1 MDYPYI
7 ILYIIL
13 LFLVYKYI
21 RTKKQEYAN
30 ISLLIA
36 FVFIAFRAPVVGADT
51 WDYIRFLTGER
62 NFYNAD
68 EREMEILSRG
78 YREIICSI
86 TSSRTLVMLINS
98 IITLSPL
105 YFLFKKYSHNI
116 PLSVVTFFLFEIY
129 IVYFVAL
136 RQMIGNAVLLF
147 GFMYYLDEQHKRRW
161 KWLVLLGCSY
171 IGFLFHTSI
180 VIYGFIFVVSIFLP
194 IYNRKTY
201 LLAIV
206 FSMLIGIVLKSFS
219 VTDFFAMY
227 LNMGIGATDRIDNYL
242 ESYQEGDSEL
252 IMLATRLSI
261 IGLFCFSYLNEKYLK
276 HPFSRIL
283 LIAIIIYNLFYSVPM
298 IHRLVMPLA
307 LFACI
312 LTTQSNITVADS
324 VKRRRTYICLLILLL
339 LYFFRSQFIQ
349 CAEWDPYNSGRL
361 HPYYWF
367 FEDYSNH
374 PSIKYFN

>member
-21 RTKKQEYAN
+21 KTKKQKYASA
-30 ISLLIA
+30 SLLVA

-62 NFYNAD
+62 NFYNVD

-86 TSSRTLVMLINS
+86 TSSRTLAMLINCLF
-98 IITLSPL
+98 TLSPL
-105 YFLFKKYSHNI
+105 YLLFKKYSSNQ
-116 PLSVVTFFLFEIY
+116 PLSVVTFFLFEVY
-129 IVYFVAL
+129 IVYLVAL
-136 RQMIGNAVLLF
+136 RQMIGYAVLLL
-147 GFMYYLDEQHKRRW
+147 GFMYFLDDRQKRNW
-161 KWLVLLGCSY
+161 KWLVLLGCTY
-171 IGFLFHTSI
+171 IGYLFHTSI
-180 VIYGFIFVVSIFLP
+180 VIYGFIFVVSILLP
-194 IYNRKTY
+194 INNRKTY
-201 LLAIV
+201 LMAIV
-206 FSMLIGIVLKSFS
+206 FTMLIGIVLKSFS

-227 LNMGIGATDRIDNYL
+227 LRMGIGATDRIDNYL
-242 ESYQEGDSEL
+242 ENYQEGDSGL
-252 IMLATRLSI
+252 IQLATRLSL
-261 IGLFCFSYLNEKYLK
+261 IGLFCFSYLDEKYLK
-276 HPFSRIL
+276 HPFSRVL
-283 LIAIIIYNLFYSVPM
+283 LIAIIIYNLFYTVPI

-312 LTTQSNITVADS
+312 LITQSNITITDS
-324 VKRRRTYICLLILLL
+324 VKRRRTYNCLLILLL

-349 CAEWDPYNSGRL
+349 CAEWNPYNSSRL

>member
-1 MDYPYI
+1 M
-7 ILYIIL
+7 
-13 LFLVYKYI
+13 
-21 RTKKQEYAN
+21 RTKKQKYAS

-86 TSSRTLVMLINS
+86 TSSRTLVMLINCLF
-98 IITLSPL
+98 TLSPL
-105 YFLFKKYSHNI
+105 YLLFKKYSSNQ
-116 PLSVVTFFLFEIY
+116 PLSVVTFFLFEVY

-136 RQMIGNAVLLF
+136 RQMIGYAVLLF
-147 GFMYYLDEQHKRRW
+147 GFMFFLEDWKKRKW
-161 KWLVLLGCSY
+161 KWLVLLGCTY
-171 IGFLFHTSI
+171 IGYLFHTSI
-180 VIYGFIFVVSIFLP
+180 IIYGFIFVVSILLP
-194 IYNRKTY
+194 INNRRTY

-206 FSMLIGIVLKSFS
+206 LTMLIGIVLKSFS

-227 LNMGIGATDRIDNYL
+227 LRMGIGATDRIDNYL
-242 ESYQEGDSEL
+242 ENYQEGQAEL
-252 IMLATRLSI
+252 IQLATRLSI
-261 IGLFCFSYLNEKYLK
+261 IGLFCFSYLDEKYLK
-276 HPFSRIL
+276 HPFSRVL
-283 LIAIIIYNLFYSVPM
+283 LIAIIIYNLFYTVPM
-298 IHRLVMPLA
+298 IHRLIMPLA

-312 LTTQSNITVADS
+312 LITQSNITVADS
-324 VKRRRTYICLLILLL
+324 VKRRRIYICLLILLL

-349 CAEWDPYNSGRL
+349 CAEWNPYNSGRL

-374 PSIKYFN
+374 PSIKYFY

>member
-30 ISLLIA
+30 VSLLVA

-86 TSSRTLVMLINS
+86 TSSRTLVMLINCLF
-98 IITLSPL
+98 TLSPL
-105 YFLFKKYSHNI
+105 YLLFKKYSSNQ
-116 PLSVVTFFLFEIY
+116 PLSVVTFFLFEVY

-136 RQMIGNAVLLF
+136 RQMIGYAVLLF
-147 GFMYYLDEQHKRRW
+147 GFIFFLEDRQKRKW
-161 KWLVLLGCSY
+161 KWLVLLGCTY
-171 IGFLFHTSI
+171 IGYLFHTSI
-180 VIYGFIFVVSIFLP
+180 VIYGFIFVVSILLP
-194 IYNRKTY
+194 INNRKTY
-201 LLAIV
+201 FLTIV
-206 FSMLIGIVLKSFS
+206 FTMLIGIVLKSFS

-227 LNMGIGATDRIDNYL
+227 LRMGIGATDRIDNYL
-242 ESYQEGDSEL
+242 ENYQEGQAEL
-252 IMLATRLSI
+252 IQLATRLSI
-261 IGLFCFSYLNEKYLK
+261 IGLFCFSYLDEKYLK
-276 HPFSRIL
+276 HPFSRVL
-283 LIAIIIYNLFYSVPM
+283 LIAIIIYNLFYTVPM

-312 LTTQSNITVADS
+312 LITQSNITAADS
-324 VKRRRTYICLLILLL
+324 LERKRTYYCLLILLL
-339 LYFFRSQFIQ
+339 LYFFRSQFIL
-349 CAEWDPYNSGRL
+349 CAEWNPYNSSRL

-374 PSIKYFN
+374 PSIKYFY